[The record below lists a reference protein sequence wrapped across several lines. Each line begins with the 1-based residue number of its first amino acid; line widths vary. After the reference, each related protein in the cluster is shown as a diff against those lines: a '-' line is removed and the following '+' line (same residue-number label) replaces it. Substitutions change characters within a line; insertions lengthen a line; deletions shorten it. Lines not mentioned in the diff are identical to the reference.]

1 MSGVSPTTDP
11 RSYSWLDPVTDDEA
25 GRIVFSPA
33 GEMLDD
39 GDWYLDATSP
49 KRGPVLTLEGEFVPR
64 QGMYIRRSKV
74 GEELWGR
81 LTLAAA
87 GKL

>member
-11 RSYSWLDPVTDDEA
+11 RSYSWLDPLSDGEA

-33 GEMLDD
+33 GETLDD

-49 KRGPVLTLEGEFVPR
+49 KRGPVLALEGEFVPR
-64 QGMYIRRSKV
+64 QGMYIRRSMV

>member
-1 MSGVSPTTDP
+1 MTSASIDP
-11 RSYSWLDPVTDDEA
+11 QSFSWLEPLAEDEVA
-25 GRIVFSPA
+25 RVVFSPP

-49 KRGPVLTLEGEFVPR
+49 KRGPVLVLEGEFVPL
-64 QGMYIRRSKV
+64 QGVYVVRSKN

-81 LTLAAA
+81 LALAAS

>member
-1 MSGVSPTTDP
+1 MGGPDLSSPLTLA
-11 RSYSWLDPVTDDEA
+11 WLEPLTDDERA
-25 GRIVFSPA
+25 RIVFSPP

-49 KRGPVLTLEGEFVPR
+49 KRGPVLALEGEFVPM
-64 QGMYIRRSKV
+64 QGLYIRRSKS

-81 LTLAAA
+81 LALAAS